1 MWTGANQIEFKK
13 LIEKAES
20 SFQMN
25 FLLFIITLVIDVGC
39 SQFSPRT
46 SDYDSYGLKITG
58 NDKMM
63 IEALGD
69 AQIFLVRYAPYN
81 STSQSLQCA
90 ITYND
95 STKYVYSI
103 GIGRKQNFNQ
113 SYFFYAGEII
123 SKNSPDYGSPFI
135 GILRNTDIKHAQIY
149 EDTQTLFNC
158 SHFQYQSLQIIS
170 SYEHQEF
177 FVFAVEPY
185 GQYAI
190 GLSQDFVYIY
200 RPFSYN
206 KITIKK
212 SGEVWPTDTIFIP
225 FAVDMDSSF
234 TIVAG
239 FVINGPLF
247 RVRGTPT
254 VYVISNSDLT
264 VLSTWSY
271 TAVLN
276 SWQSRLT
283 YSNLKKWS
291 SKYIMSVSINGDDP
305 SQVLIGMPFLNI
317 AFLLNVNLNGSN
329 ITMNSYIDNGDSIGF
344 GKSVVWLSKS
354 QAAILSSNSPKND
367 SSKIYLYDSFNKTT
381 LPPSP
386 DFVFPNIQQ
395 SLPSTINARFIR
407 MISIGNSLA
416 ILGIDSEILMILS
429 TPPGYFPSTSLSTS
443 ESIFVVSE
451 SIKCMSGTYKSDNS
465 IFPCSLCPSGSR
477 NLGNLSAISCITCS
491 SDSFCPMGSV
501 FDIERDYLVSRSQ
514 AYVHPRSP
522 EVTIFDEILLQNM
535 FSTGSRINCLSVSPI
550 FWVLIVAALVLIILS
565 VMGIIKR
572 CVQHPLGHK
581 VRRHVK
587 RIFRQTDLLVNIFL

>member
-1 MWTGANQIEFKK
+1 
-13 LIEKAES
+13 
-20 SFQMN
+20 
-25 FLLFIITLVIDVGC
+25 
-39 SQFSPRT
+39 
-46 SDYDSYGLKITG
+46 
-58 NDKMM
+58 MM

-69 AQIFLVRYAPYN
+69 NQIFLVRYAPYN
-81 STSQSLQCA
+81 STSQPLQCA
-90 ITYND
+90 ITYNG
-95 STKYVYSI
+95 SGKYVYSI
-103 GIGRKQNFNQ
+103 GIGRKQNINQ
-113 SYFFYAGEII
+113 SYFFYAGEIT
-123 SKNSPDYGSPFI
+123 SKNSAHYGSPFI
-135 GILRNTDIKHAQIY
+135 GILRNTDTKNAQSY
-149 EDTQTLFNC
+149 EDTKTLFNC
-158 SHFQYQSLQIIS
+158 RHFQHQSLQIIS
-170 SYEHQEF
+170 SYGHQEF
-177 FVFAVEPY
+177 SVFAVEPY

-190 GLSQDFVYIY
+190 GLSQDFVFIY

-206 KITIKK
+206 KITIKN
-212 SGEVWPTDTIFIP
+212 SGKVWPADTIFIP

-247 RVRGTPT
+247 RVRGIPT

-291 SKYIMSVSINGDDP
+291 SKYIMSVSINGDDS

-317 AFLLNVNLNGSN
+317 VFLLNVNLNGTN
-329 ITMNSYIDNGDSIGF
+329 ITMNSFIDNGDSIGF

-354 QAAILSSNSPKND
+354 QAAILSSNSPKHD
-367 SSKIYLYDSFNKTT
+367 SSKIDLFNKTT

-416 ILGIDSEILMILS
+416 ILGIDSEILIILS
-429 TPPGYFPSTSLSTS
+429 TPPAYFSSTSLSII
-443 ESIFVVSE
+443 ESLFVVSE
-451 SIKCMSGTYKSDNS
+451 PIECMSGTYKSDNS

-477 NLGNLSAISCITCS
+477 NPGNLSAISCIICS
-491 SDSFCPMGSV
+491 SDSFCPMGSA

-514 AYVHPRSP
+514 ANVHPRSP
-522 EVTIFDEILLQNM
+522 EITIFDEILLQNM
-535 FSTGSRINCLSVSPI
+535 FSTGSHIHCLAISPI
-550 FWVLIVAALVLIILS
+550 FWVLIVGAFVLIILS

-581 VRRHVK
+581 VRHHVK
-587 RIFRQTDLLVNIFL
+587 RIFRQTDLLVNIFF